1 MLKYQKTAA
10 PRTHVTEYMEQND
23 SSNPLVWKY
32 GESTFW
38 QNDCSVGPS
47 QTIITLFIVAVLPE

>member
-23 SSNPLVWKY
+23 SSNPRACHSAY
-32 GESTFW
+32 PEIAHSSYPENPQSF
-38 QNDCSVGPS
+38 
-47 QTIITLFIVAVLPE
+47 LPLPTQETDKNP